1 MGVVVFTGKRGLL
14 FLVVSAGGFV
24 ASAGRGREE
33 GVYAHANPPNSMK
46 TTVIKRKC
54 IGKSGR

>member
-1 MGVVVFTGKRGLL
+1 VVVFTGKRGLL